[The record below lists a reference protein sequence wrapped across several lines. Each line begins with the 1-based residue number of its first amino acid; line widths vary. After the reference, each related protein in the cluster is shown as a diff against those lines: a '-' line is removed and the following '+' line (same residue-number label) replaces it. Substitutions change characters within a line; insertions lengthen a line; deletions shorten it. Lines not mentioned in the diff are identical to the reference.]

1 MIFTDKKGVPSKPSA
16 TDTRRELLDRVIASS
31 PFSKSER
38 LSSLL
43 IYVCDLTLNGRAG
56 EINEQKIGED
66 GFGRP
71 RDYDSA
77 IDGIV
82 RTQASRLRQ
91 RLDLYVSD
99 EVANEPIKI
108 VMTRRRY
115 VPYVAT

>member
-66 GFGRP
+66 VFGRP

-91 RLDLYVSD
+91 RLDLYFTD
-99 EVANEPIKI
+99 EGSIKPSTMI
-108 VMTRRRY
+108 I
-115 VPYVAT
+115 P